1 MSAVAGWH
9 SIPSSGRGR
18 PKLRLVPPVADSATV
33 RLTRRGRFVVLVM
46 VGLLV
51 AGVVVGVGAGA
62 GVRDG
67 RGTAGAGPAG
77 GAGVVTGSQRVV
89 VVAAGQTLSEI
100 AVTELPAL
108 PMTEAVVRI
117 QLANDMNST
126 HVRAGQRVVI
136 PAVP

>member
-18 PKLRLVPPVADSATV
+18 PELRLVPPVADSATV

-46 VGLLV
+46 VGLLI
-51 AGVVVGVGAGA
+51 AGVVVGVGA

-67 RGTAGAGPAG
+67 RGTAGSAPGG